1 MSSLQTDANPPLTR
15 GTYAPADPTAS
26 RGPCPMINSLA
37 NHGYLPRDG
46 RSVRLSDVKSA
57 LNEVGIAWTLT
68 AVFAHPIFEEVKASQ
83 PPRTLLQKLGYFM
96 QHPWAALGVG
106 MRKAGQFDAI
116 GEPCIDI
123 EQLDLP
129 GVVEHD
135 ISLTRRDHQ
144 QGDNHTPQAD
154 LLEGLLESSSN
165 GKMLTVED
173 LARYRSLRI
182 NEQRKVNPEAK
193 YEKFQH
199 VEGCAETALLLR
211 VFGDGAQVPVDYVRA
226 FFVEER
232 LPMAEGW
239 RKRGWLRSLGIAE
252 LVVASAKVWKVIGMK
267 F

>member
-1 MSSLQTDANPPLTR
+1 MSSLQTDAHPPLTR
-15 GTYAPADPTAS
+15 GTYASADPTAS

-46 RSVRLSDVKSA
+46 RSVRISDVKSA
-57 LNEVGIAWTLT
+57 LNEVGIAWTLN
-68 AVFAHPIFEEVKASQ
+68 AAFAHPIFEEVKASQ
-83 PPRTLLQKLGYFM
+83 PPRSLLQKLGYFL
-96 QHPWAALGVG
+96 QHPWAALGAG
-106 MRKAGQFDAI
+106 MRKPGQFDAM

-144 QGDNHTPQAD
+144 QGDNHTPQKD

-165 GKMLTVED
+165 GRMLTVED
-173 LARYRSLRI
+173 LAKYRRLRI

-211 VFGDGAQVPVDYVRA
+211 VFGDGAQVPVDYMRA

-232 LPMAEGW
+232 LPVVEGW
-239 RKRGWLRSLGIAE
+239 RKRGWFRGLGIAE